1 MVTKSVTCLCH
12 VQQMIDKN
20 TKVLDIITV
29 DLYNKKVILR
39 GEDQSVITFRCSS
52 ITELMELLEQCKK
65 MLKTDNVRVR

>member
-1 MVTKSVTCLCH
+1 
-12 VQQMIDKN
+12 MIDKN

-29 DLYNKKVILR
+29 DLYNKKIILR

>member
-1 MVTKSVTCLCH
+1 
-12 VQQMIDKN
+12 MIDKN

>member
-1 MVTKSVTCLCH
+1 
-12 VQQMIDKN
+12 MIDKN

-39 GEDQSVITFRCSS
+39 GEDQSVITFKCSS